1 MFANL
6 RKECFLH
13 FLGMSDISLIVSE
26 IGGNAKLYV
35 YIGDCTSAMT
45 SREYPTTELLQFCE
59 TFFKGKYQICGV
71 SKEKVQVAL
80 KAQPITNP
88 EPLTVEKF
96 TAAGWSCKFNA
107 DTNKYACSIDT
118 PRLILYVGIGKDY
131 THFFII
137 SKFNLKKGERVEMFI
152 PQKIDIEIYRI
163 LTVGEFNSLLEISG
177 FVKFKI

>member
-1 MFANL
+1 M
-6 RKECFLH
+6 
-13 FLGMSDISLIVSE
+13 
-26 IGGNAKLYV
+26 
-35 YIGDCTSAMT
+35 
-45 SREYPTTELLQFCE
+45 
-59 TFFKGKYQICGV
+59 
-71 SKEKVQVAL
+71 QVAL